1 MKKIVF
7 AALIVAVVSVLA
19 SCGYKSQVVPIEGS
33 DCSTFTAKVDN
44 RVLKGVQ
51 NANGEQIKPAVYEE
65 VVFDHGFFIG
75 TYPSYDKYDLFTAD
89 GKDVLPELTKAL
101 CSYSVNATD
110 SLGHFF
116 IRTGE
121 GAAVQ
126 NYWYFPVMDKLVGP
140 QKEMY
145 LYPIE
150 GYVLYEKDGK
160 FGVLTYD
167 NKDLITPAEQLV
179 FAVRKDVKIVK
190 NGKKT
195 VRENV
200 ETPVIYTA
208 AKGSSTWTKF
218 SGVTGDA
225 LGALDAQDAD
235 LINKSGDTMLDNVY
249 AVRERK

>member
-1 MKKIVF
+1 MKKTVF
-7 AALIVAVVSVLA
+7 AALIVAVVSVLV
-19 SCGYKSQVVPIEGS
+19 SCGYESKVAPIEGS
-33 DCSTFTAKVDN
+33 DCSTYTAKVDN

-51 NANGEQIKPAVYEE
+51 NANGEQIKAAVYED

-89 GKDVLPELTKAL
+89 GKDVLPELTKTI
-101 CSYSVNATD
+101 CVYSENATD
-110 SLGHFF
+110 SLGHFA
-116 IRTGE
+116 IQTKE
-121 GAAVQ
+121 GQ
-126 NYWYFPVMDKLVGP
+126 NTVNYMYFPALDKVVGP
-140 QKEMY
+140 RERMY

-167 NKDLITPAEQLV
+167 NKDLITPADQLV
-179 FAVRKDVKIVK
+179 FAVRKDVKKVK

-208 AKGSSTWTKF
+208 AKDSKEWKKF
-218 SGVTGDA
+218 SGITGEA

-235 LINKSGDTMLDNVY
+235 LINESRDTMLDNVY
-249 AVRERK
+249 AVRAKK